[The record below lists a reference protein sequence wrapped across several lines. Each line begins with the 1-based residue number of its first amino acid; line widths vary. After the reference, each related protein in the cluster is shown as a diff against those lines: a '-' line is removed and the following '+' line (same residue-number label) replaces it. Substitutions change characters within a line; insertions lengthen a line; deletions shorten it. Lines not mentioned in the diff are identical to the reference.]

1 MKKKYNSAL
10 IKFYIENASGQDA
23 EENDDVADEKSSKKN
38 IDNVPD
44 KKSSKHKAFGK
55 SNCESNY

>member
-1 MKKKYNSAL
+1 MLVVKMQRKMMMSQTKNH
-10 IKFYIENASGQDA
+10 Q
-23 EENDDVADEKSSKKN
+23 KKN

>member
-23 EENDDVADEKSSKKN
+23 EENDDVADEKSSKKEYWQC
-38 IDNVPD
+38 
-44 KKSSKHKAFGK
+44 AW
-55 SNCESNY
+55 

>member
-10 IKFYIENASGQDA
+10 RKFYIENASGQDA
-23 EENDDVADEKSSKKN
+23 EEKDDVADKESSKNN
-38 IDNVPD
+38 IGNVPD